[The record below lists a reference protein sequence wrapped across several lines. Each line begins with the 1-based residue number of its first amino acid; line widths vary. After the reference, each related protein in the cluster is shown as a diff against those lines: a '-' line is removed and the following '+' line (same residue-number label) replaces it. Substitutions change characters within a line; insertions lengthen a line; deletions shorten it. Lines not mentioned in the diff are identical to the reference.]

1 MNSVKR
7 YLSLFFKQTPG
18 VLFFGVFIFFSILLK
33 DTFLSI
39 YTLTNI
45 ARQVSIDVPIVMGQ
59 AIVLIAGGID
69 ISVGSVMAMSA
80 VIVISTQQYGMI
92 PSIVF
97 ALLFGVCIGL
107 INGFLVTKAKIVPFI
122 ATLGSMSIVR
132 GLVLVTT
139 DQRSIMGTIPRFEIL
154 GNGNFWIIPGPFIIA
169 MVLLF
174 ILHQFLKK
182 TKKGRNLYALGG
194 DPENAFL
201 SGIPMLSTK
210 FTPYIIC
217 SLLASVSGILLASR
231 INSANPQLG
240 MDTALASIAAAIIG
254 GASLLG
260 GRGSVIGAVLG
271 ISVLGILSTG
281 MNLLGV
287 VTYAQIAVKSALFVI
302 VVVID
307 AVIVSKRISKRRK

>member
-7 YLSLFFKQTPG
+7 YLPILFKQTPV
-18 VLFFGVFIFFSILLK
+18 VLFFFVFIFFSILLK

-45 ARQVSIDVPIVMGQ
+45 ARQISIDAPIVMGQ

-80 VIVISTQQYGMI
+80 VIVISTQEYGMI

-122 ATLGSMSIVR
+122 ATLGTMSIVR

-154 GNGNFWIIPGPFIIA
+154 GGGNFWIIPGPFIIA
-169 MVLLF
+169 MILLF

-201 SGIPMLSTK
+201 SGIPMARTK

-281 MNLLGV
+281 MNLMGV
-287 VTYAQIAVKSALFVI
+287 VTYVQIAVKAALFVT